1 MEKIEDE
8 EATLADLD
16 VLSRL
21 CRVMERSCLCGLGQA
36 APKPV
41 LTTLKYFKEEYLV
54 HLRDQAASKGA

>member
-1 MEKIEDE
+1 M
-8 EATLADLD
+8 
-16 VLSRL
+16 SRL